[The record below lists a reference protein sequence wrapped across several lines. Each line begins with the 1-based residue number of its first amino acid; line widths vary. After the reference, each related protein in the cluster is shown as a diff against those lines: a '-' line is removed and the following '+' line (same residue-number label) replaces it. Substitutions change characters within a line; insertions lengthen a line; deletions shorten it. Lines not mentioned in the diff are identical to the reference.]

1 VGASD
6 GTERS
11 NVPGEFIKETTVL
24 PDGTRQINMYY
35 VEVEKPVINLIVK
48 PNGGSYNNNEEDT
61 VYSNVQYGPDQ
72 PIPDPVRE
80 GYEFK
85 GWKVIEG
92 DGKIDENSNF
102 VYGKENA
109 VIEAI
114 WSPAEGTKY
123 IVNYYTKCLDC
134 KEYEFKNDETF
145 KGKTNDVISIDKL
158 VKTIGDYEFVGASDG
173 TERSNV
179 PGEFIKE
186 TTVLPDGT
194 RQINMYYVEI
204 EKPKITLTIKPN
216 GGSYNNNE
224 EDTVYSNV
232 QYGPDQQIPDPVRE
246 GYEFKGWK
254 KVEGD
259 GDLDGKTFHYGSL
272 DTVLE
277 AIWTPANT
285 KYTVRYYVKDANE
298 EEYKLKETNVYEG
311 VSGEV
316 IPVSVLVK
324 IYNDYIY
331 EGASLG
337 ESNVPGEFIK
347 EITLLPD
354 NKLEISL
361 YYVAD
366 EESQDEET
374 EISKAIV
381 EDEESQ
387 DEDISEDGRCGPGIG
402 VCKSGEC
409 CSRYGWCGTTEKYC
423 SVERGCQSEFGDCEG
438 IKRKASKSVTS
449 ENLTSENLT
458 IENLTISEDGRCGSG
473 IGVCNKGEC
482 CSKYGW
488 CGTSEKYCSIERGCQ
503 SEFGDCTGK
512 EKNVNVATEKVNKF
526 ENTIAYSDSDRCG
539 KNEGRCRNDECCS
552 KYGWCGTTKSYCS
565 KDKGCQSEF
574 GRCW

>member
-1 VGASD
+1 
-6 GTERS
+6 
-11 NVPGEFIKETTVL
+11 
-24 PDGTRQINMYY
+24 
-35 VEVEKPVINLIVK
+35 
-48 PNGGSYNNNEEDT
+48 
-61 VYSNVQYGPDQ
+61 
-72 PIPDPVRE
+72 
-80 GYEFK
+80 
-85 GWKVIEG
+85 
-92 DGKIDENSNF
+92 
-102 VYGKENA
+102 
-109 VIEAI
+109 
-114 WSPAEGTKY
+114 
-123 IVNYYTKCLDC
+123 
-134 KEYEFKNDETF
+134 
-145 KGKTNDVISIDKL
+145 
-158 VKTIGDYEFVGASDG
+158 
-173 TERSNV
+173 
-179 PGEFIKE
+179 
-186 TTVLPDGT
+186 
-194 RQINMYYVEI
+194 MYYVEI

-216 GGSYNNNE
+216 GGSYNNNK

-259 GDLDGKTFHYGSL
+259 RDLDGKTFHYGSL

-449 ENLTSENLT
+449 ENLT
-458 IENLTISEDGRCGSG
+458 ISEDGRCGSG
-473 IGVCNKGEC
+473 IGVCSKGEC

-488 CGTSEKYCSIERGCQ
+488 CGTSEKYCKYRTWMSIR
-503 SEFGDCTGK
+503 
-512 EKNVNVATEKVNKF
+512 
-526 ENTIAYSDSDRCG
+526 I
-539 KNEGRCRNDECCS
+539 
-552 KYGWCGTTKSYCS
+552 W
-565 KDKGCQSEF
+565 
-574 GRCW
+574 